1 MTEERERERDGEGRI
16 KRKDERLQSRLKRKK
31 NNYISYDISL
41 KIQKELLINN
51 VRITK
56 VANKLKVKIDTGIK
70 NVRQRETKEGI
81 KSLKNYG

>member
-1 MTEERERERDGEGRI
+1 M
-16 KRKDERLQSRLKRKK
+16 
-31 NNYISYDISL
+31 

-51 VRITK
+51 VRTTK

>member
-1 MTEERERERDGEGRI
+1 M
-16 KRKDERLQSRLKRKK
+16 
-31 NNYISYDISL
+31 

-51 VRITK
+51 VRTTK
-56 VANKLKVKIDTGIK
+56 VANKLKVKIDTRIK

>member
-1 MTEERERERDGEGRI
+1 MTGEREGRI
-16 KRKDERLQSRLKRKK
+16 KRKDESRLQSRLKRKK
-31 NNYISYDISL
+31 NNYISYDISRL

-51 VRITK
+51 VRTTK
-56 VANKLKVKIDTGIK
+56 VANKLKVKIDTRIK